1 MKTAHSLNPVP
12 GIVYDPEFQ
21 GDYESELVTGLGI
34 SSLAAT
40 CLNLLGY
47 EAPEDYDPSLLKPVQ

>member
-1 MKTAHSLNPVP
+1 VP